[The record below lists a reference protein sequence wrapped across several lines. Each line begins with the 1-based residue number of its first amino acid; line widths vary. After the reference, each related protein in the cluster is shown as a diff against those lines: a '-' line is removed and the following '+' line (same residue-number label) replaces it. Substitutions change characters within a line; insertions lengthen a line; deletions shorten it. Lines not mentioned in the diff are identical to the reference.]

1 MFDDDLRFRARMQP
15 RSAAV
20 IALTRTFT
28 SAELDADVD
37 RVAGG
42 LRELGISPASG
53 VVAIQTQDAYEELLL
68 LAALGRLRVAS
79 APDRDPKADLWL
91 TAEAGYGPQVHL
103 GRAWFAA
110 TLAAEPR
117 LVVSPEVS
125 PDAIGRVLLS
135 SGTTQEPRRV
145 GLSWR
150 MLDANLRN
158 AAITLYAG
166 KLGRWMPL
174 TGLDSMAGLL
184 LVLGAWAMGA
194 TAVVGQAGDQLP
206 EALERLRPSLI
217 IFTPSHLR
225 TLLRQ
230 LPTGFRPQPDLRL
243 IVGGA
248 ILPKAL
254 AQETRLRLTPDLRI
268 VYGSTECSAMAHADA
283 ALLDTI
289 PGATGYPGPDVRV
302 DILDSDG
309 APVAPGEIGDVRI
322 ICPRAAQGYVD
333 DAKASAIAFRD
344 GGFFPGDIGR
354 LMPDGLLVLEGRADD
369 RMNDIGGRK
378 VMPAVVE
385 EAALA
390 CAGVV
395 DAAAFAAPG
404 EGGLDQCWL
413 AVVQGE
419 GFDRARLVEHLNG
432 YGGALPPLRFAWI
445 AEIPRNAMGKIERN
459 QLRAEAM
466 SVLGVAPEG

>member
-1 MFDDDLRFRARMQP
+1 MM
-15 RSAAV
+15 
-20 IALTRTFT
+20 
-28 SAELDADVD
+28 
-37 RVAGG
+37 
-42 LRELGISPASG
+42 
-53 VVAIQTQDAYEELLL
+53 
-68 LAALGRLRVAS
+68 
-79 APDRDPKADLWL
+79 
-91 TAEAGYGPQVHL
+91 
-103 GRAWFAA
+103 
-110 TLAAEPR
+110 
-117 LVVSPEVS
+117 
-125 PDAIGRVLLS
+125 
-135 SGTTQEPRRV
+135 
-145 GLSWR
+145 
-150 MLDANLRN
+150 DANIRN

-174 TGLDSMAGLL
+174 TSLDSMAGLL
-184 LVLGAWAMGA
+184 LVVGAWALGA
-194 TAVVGQAGDQLP
+194 TVVVGQGGDQLA
-206 EALERLRPSLI
+206 ESLERLRPSLI
-217 IFTPSHLR
+217 VFTPSHLR

-230 LPTGFRPQPDLRL
+230 LPPGFRPQPDLRL

-283 ALLDTI
+283 TLLDTI

-309 APVAPGEIGDVRI
+309 ALVAPGEIGDVRI

-333 DAKASAIAFRD
+333 DAEASATAFRD

-354 LMPDGLLVLEGRADD
+354 ILPDGLLVLEGRADD

-390 CAGVV
+390 CAGVA